1 MRSLCEGG
9 INACIRI
16 LFPIGQKTLAEAHAR
31 RSQLTNS
38 SLDILGA
45 YLARALNIRATP
57 PDKVYQ
63 EPLCFFPPVNV
74 VHKGRVARV
83 FYGVFPSESPRRL
96 PVVGIVD
103 SLESVH
109 ITRLEIR

>member
-1 MRSLCEGG
+1 MRSLCGG
-9 INACIRI
+9 GIRI

-31 RSQLTNS
+31 RMQTTSS

-45 YLARALNIRATP
+45 YLARGAHIRATP
-57 PDKVYQ
+57 AVKFVQ

>member
-9 INACIRI
+9 IRI

-45 YLARALNIRATP
+45 YLA
-57 PDKVYQ
+57 
-63 EPLCFFPPVNV
+63 
-74 VHKGRVARV
+74 
-83 FYGVFPSESPRRL
+83 
-96 PVVGIVD
+96 
-103 SLESVH
+103 
-109 ITRLEIR
+109 